1 MVLLNAVLESAAS
14 PLHAIHQRSKRHSR
28 NDSRLSEAKAAL
40 TSLPDPSLDANFAAR
55 VTEALRAGSRA
66 ALGEIYDHFATDI
79 ARSICRTT
87 KRDESFALDCLQETF
102 MKLAS
107 NPPRCETNAQLA
119 AWLQVTALNI
129 ARNMLI
135 AERRRTRREAS
146 YATSQHRG
154 AGAQAAPQADEIL
167 RALTQTLD
175 DAERNLLRLRY
186 ASGLS
191 FGAIAQS
198 IGCHPS
204 RIESALRRVVARL
217 REGAANP

>member
-1 MVLLNAVLESAAS
+1 VLSNAAS
-14 PLHAIHQRSKRHSR
+14 SLRAFDQRSKHHLR
-28 NDSRLSEAKAAL
+28 NASKPSEAKEAL
-40 TSLPDPSLDANFAAR
+40 TSLSSPSLDENFAAR
-55 VTEALRAGSRA
+55 VTDALRAGSRA

-119 AWLQVTALNI
+119 AWLQVTALNT
-129 ARNMLI
+129 ALNMFV
-135 AERRRTRREAS
+135 AERRRNQRETS
-146 YATSQHRG
+146 YAGNQLRTARAHE
-154 AGAQAAPQADEIL
+154 APPADEIL

-175 DAERNLLRLRY
+175 DAERDLLRLRY
-186 ASGLS
+186 ATGLS
-191 FGAIAQS
+191 LGAIAHS

>member
-1 MVLLNAVLESAAS
+1 
-14 PLHAIHQRSKRHSR
+14 
-28 NDSRLSEAKAAL
+28 
-40 TSLPDPSLDANFAAR
+40 
-55 VTEALRAGSRA
+55 
-66 ALGEIYDHFATDI
+66 
-79 ARSICRTT
+79 
-87 KRDESFALDCLQETF
+87 

-119 AWLQVTALNI
+119 AWLQVTALNT
-129 ARNMLI
+129 ARNMLV

-146 YATSQHRG
+146 YATIQHRG
-154 AGAQAAPQADEIL
+154 EGAREAPQADEIL

-175 DAERNLLRLRY
+175 DAERDLLRLRY
-186 ASGLS
+186 ANGLS
-191 FGAIAQS
+191 LGALAQS

>member
-1 MVLLNAVLESAAS
+1 
-14 PLHAIHQRSKRHSR
+14 
-28 NDSRLSEAKAAL
+28 
-40 TSLPDPSLDANFAAR
+40 
-55 VTEALRAGSRA
+55 
-66 ALGEIYDHFATDI
+66 
-79 ARSICRTT
+79 
-87 KRDESFALDCLQETF
+87 

-146 YATSQHRG
+146 YAASQHRG

-175 DAERNLLRLRY
+175 DAERDLLRLRY

>member
-1 MVLLNAVLESAAS
+1 
-14 PLHAIHQRSKRHSR
+14 
-28 NDSRLSEAKAAL
+28 LSDLAR
-40 TSLPDPSLDANFAAR
+40 PSLDDSFATR
-55 VTEALRAGSRA
+55 VTDALRVGSRA
-66 ALGEIYDHFATDI
+66 ALGEIYDRFATDI

-87 KRDESFALDCLQETF
+87 KRDQSFALDCLQETF

-135 AERRRTRREAS
+135 AERRRTQREAS
-146 YATSQHRG
+146 YATSQHRNDS
-154 AGAQAAPQADEIL
+154 ASDAPQTEEL
-167 RALTQTLD
+167 LSTLTQTLEE
-175 DAERNLLRLRY
+175 AERELLRLRY
-186 ASGLS
+186 VSRLS

-204 RIESALRRVVARL
+204 RIESALRRIVARL
-217 REGAANP
+217 REGAAS